1 MFIARPHPDPLPR
14 GEGTGMNAARKFGN
28 VLPNLRW
35 LANCQERL
43 PPTPARQTSRWR
55 RMILPLLGGEG
66 RGEGGRHDKLRWA
79 ALTACL
85 VLICLFLPPAAPAVE
100 APPEAIEFFETKI
113 RPLFVEHCYACHSA
127 SEKIKGG
134 LRLDAPTT
142 LLKGG
147 DSGPALFPGK
157 PDDSLLIKA
166 VRYADEDLQMP
177 PNDKKLAAEQIA
189 LLEAWVKMGAPVP
202 AHSDAPRLMTEVA
215 EARAKHWAFQPVQK
229 PALPEV
235 KKSRW
240 VQTPVDNF
248 ILAKLEQE
256 KLTPAKTAD
265 RRTLI
270 RRLSYD
276 LIGLPPTPD
285 EVEAFV
291 KNKSP
296 DAYEKLVDRLL
307 ASPHYGERW
316 GRHWLDVARYAD
328 TRGYLAGG
336 EERRYMFSYTYRDY
350 VIRAFN
356 EDKPY
361 DQFLIEQIAADRLEE
376 SADKSSLA
384 ALGFL
389 TLGRRFLN
397 NQNDI
402 IDDRIDVVTRGTM
415 GLTVSC
421 ARCHDHKFEPISAQD
436 YYALHGVLAS
446 SEEPGEL
453 PLLKPLEDSPQ
464 YQEYLQEV
472 AKIEKEI
479 SAFEAKEIE
488 QFRADLR
495 KATGDYLLAARDA
508 ATLADQ
514 AKFDDFAGNRKV
526 LPVILRKW
534 MADLSER
541 EKRNDPVLA
550 PWFELS
556 QLSETNF
563 AATAQPI
570 FARLASD
577 APGANSVVAKAL
589 AEKKPESLPQVAK
602 VYETLLREI
611 DEEWA
616 TARKNAEKEK
626 QSAPT
631 ALPDANREQVRQ
643 FLYAEQSPVNL
654 PDSEVRTIHARRLRE
669 GAAPLRNKI
678 DALSWKHPGVPL
690 RAMALVDKSKP
701 RNSRVF
707 IRGNAGNQGPEVP
720 RRFLE
725 VLSTETPAPF
735 TNGSG
740 RLDLARA
747 IASADNPLTARVFVN
762 RVWLHHFGA
771 GLVSTPGDF
780 GVRTEM
786 PVHQALLDYLA
797 ATFME
802 NGWRTKKLHRLIVL
816 SATYQQ
822 GSDASAKNLA
832 ADPENRFWHH
842 MNRRRLDFEPL
853 RDTLLAVAG
862 KLDLQIGGLPVDLGA
877 EPAPTRRT
885 VYALIDRQNL
895 PGVFRTFDF
904 ANPDVS
910 NQGRFYTTVPQ
921 QALALMNSPF
931 ALEQA
936 RQLAKR
942 AEVSAGKNNP
952 AKVQALYQLVLQRP
966 AESREVRLAEEFL
979 ATAPSGTNSLSALEQ
994 YAHVLLLSNELMFVD

>member
-1 MFIARPHPDPLPR
+1 MFPR
-14 GEGTGMNAARKFGN
+14 GTRVRLGALFVVSVMLPAVSFAA
-28 VLPNLRW
+28 
-35 LANCQERL
+35 A
-43 PPTPARQTSRWR
+43 
-55 RMILPLLGGEG
+55 
-66 RGEGGRHDKLRWA
+66 
-79 ALTACL
+79 
-85 VLICLFLPPAAPAVE
+85 PPAADE
-100 APPEAIEFFETKI
+100 LEFFESKI
-113 RPLFVEHCYACHSA
+113 RPLFAEHCYSCHSA
-127 SEKIKGG
+127 GEKIKGG
-134 LRLDAPTT
+134 LRLDAPH
-142 LLKGG
+142 LLSKGG
-147 DSGPALFPGK
+147 DSGPALAPGK

-166 VRYADEDLQMP
+166 VRYTDEALQMP

-202 AHSDAPRLMTEVA
+202 AQSDAPRLMTEVA

-229 PALPEV
+229 PALPDV

-240 VQTPVDNF
+240 VETPVDNF
-248 ILAKLEQE
+248 ILAKLEE
-256 KLTPAKTAD
+256 KKLKPAPPAD

-285 EVEAFV
+285 EVEVFV
-291 KNKSP
+291 KDKSP
-296 DAYEKLVDRLL
+296 NAYEKLVDRLL
-307 ASPHYGERW
+307 TSPHYGERW

-361 DQFLIEQIAADRLEE
+361 NQFLIEQIAADRLEIGE
-376 SADKSSLA
+376 DKGALA

-397 NQNDI
+397 NENDI
-402 IDDRIDVVTRGTM
+402 IDDRIDVITRGTM

-508 ATLADQ
+508 TTLADQ
-514 AKFDDFAGNRKV
+514 SKFDDFAGNRKV

-541 EKRNDPVLA
+541 EKQNDPVLA
-550 PWFELS
+550 PWFELAK
-556 QLSETNF
+556 LGETNF
-563 AATAQPI
+563 AADAQPI
-570 FARLASD
+570 FVRLASD
-577 APGANSVVAKAL
+577 APGANAVVAKAL

-611 DEEWA
+611 DEEWTA
-616 TARKNAEKEK
+616 ARKKAEKEK
-626 QSAPT
+626 QPAPT
-631 ALPDANREQVRQ
+631 AVSDAHREQLRQ
-643 FLYAEQSPVNL
+643 LLYAEQSPVNL

-690 RAMALVDKSKP
+690 RAMALVDKSQP

-725 VLSTETPAPF
+725 VLSAETPAPF

-780 GVRTEM
+780 GVRTEK
-786 PVHQALLDYLA
+786 PVHHELLDFLA

-802 NGWRTKKLHRLIVL
+802 NGWSTKKLHRLIVL

-832 ADPENRFWHH
+832 ADPENHYWHH
-842 MNRRRLDFEPL
+842 INRRRLDFESL

-862 KLDLQIGGLPVDLGA
+862 KLDRQIGGLPVDLGA

-931 ALEQA
+931 VLQQA
-936 RQLAKR
+936 QQLVQR
-942 AEVSAGKNNP
+942 ADVSTAP
-952 AKVQALYQLVLQRP
+952 DAAAKVRALYQLVLQRP
-966 AESREVRLAEEFL
+966 PESREVRLAEKFL
-979 ATAPSGTNSLSALEQ
+979 AAPAPGTNSLSALEQ